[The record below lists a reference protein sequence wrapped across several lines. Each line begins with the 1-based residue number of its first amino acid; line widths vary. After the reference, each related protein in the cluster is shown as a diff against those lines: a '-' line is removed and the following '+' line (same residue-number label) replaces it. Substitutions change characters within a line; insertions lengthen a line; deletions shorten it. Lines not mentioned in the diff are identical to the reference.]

1 MYVFSTKT
9 EGRYIH
15 IYVNSCI
22 YTHFVKHVYTICYL
36 TQHAG
41 CLGHGNLAWA
51 SSQGHNM
58 PTCMLLRS
66 WQPRMG
72 TQPRSQYAH
81 MHAALAMATQCG
93 HVANAMACSR
103 VHCLGHLT
111 ILGKFWY
118 HFLYKMFI
126 KIFSKSI
133 PLKKSLTFLI
143 YHIHMI
149 KF

>member
-1 MYVFSTKT
+1 MYVC
-9 EGRYIH
+9 ICA
-15 IYVNSCI
+15 CI

-41 CLGHGNLAWA
+41 GLGHANLAWA

-81 MHAALAMATQCG
+81 MQAALAMAAQCG
-93 HVANAMACSR
+93 HVANAMECSR
-103 VHCLGHLT
+103 VRCLGHLT
-111 ILGKFWY
+111 ILGKF
-118 HFLYKMFI
+118 
-126 KIFSKSI
+126 
-133 PLKKSLTFLI
+133 
-143 YHIHMI
+143 
-149 KF
+149 